1 VLREGYCLHKF
12 CVLMGSTTNGLL
24 SEAELGAL
32 LEKVVF
38 EGLLML
44 GQRVLGYMKCG
55 GCVSLNS

>member
-1 VLREGYCLHKF
+1 
-12 CVLMGSTTNGLL
+12 MGSTTNGLL